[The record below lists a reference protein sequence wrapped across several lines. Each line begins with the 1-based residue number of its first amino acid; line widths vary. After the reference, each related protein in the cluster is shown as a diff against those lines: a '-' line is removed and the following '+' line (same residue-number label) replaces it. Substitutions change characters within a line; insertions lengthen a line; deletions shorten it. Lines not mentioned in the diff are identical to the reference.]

1 MKKFFSQ
8 LDMCGL
14 FDGIAPEDIDSMLSV
29 LKSRESQDIQKGS
42 AVFLEGDPCG
52 NVGIVYPPAKYISSE
67 KTTTETAI

>member
-14 FDGIAPEDIDSMLSV
+14 FDGIAPEDIDSMLSC
-29 LKSRESQDIQKGS
+29 LKAKIIRYKKGS
-42 AVFLEGDPCG
+42 AVFLERTIPRAMWESFS
-52 NVGIVYPPAKYISSE
+52 PAKYISSE